1 MRKIAFIPI
10 SYLAGSLRG
19 RRTVIDLS
27 SGINVWI
34 YIYICM
40 YKYMYIYI
48 YSYIINIQYIYIL
61 FQLYIYIL
69 YNIMY
74 IYKYNIHTYFYI
86 YRDVMWVFGRSLQ
99 RCSSDDEIDVYGMGW
114 SPGSQP
120 RWAQRLWLIMTAPR
134 ATQLPLWNG
143 TQVRYGQIQ
152 CIKSRW
158 ICNLQ
163 KPLAPQAHGRLCFTG
178 VEKGM
183 FRRETLPNI
192 Q

>member
-1 MRKIAFIPI
+1 M
-10 SYLAGSLRG
+10 YE
-19 RRTVIDLS
+19 
-27 SGINVWI
+27 
-34 YIYICM
+34 YIYIF
-40 YKYMYIYI
+40 I
-48 YSYIINIQYIYIL
+48 YSYIINILYIYIHTVAT
-61 FQLYIYIL
+61 INIL
-69 YNIMY
+69 YNIMCIY
-74 IYKYNIHTYFYI
+74 IYKFNIHTYFYI

-99 RCSSDDEIDVYGMGW
+99 RCSSDEIDVYGMGW

-152 CIKSRW
+152 CVKSRW
-158 ICNLQ
+158 ICNIQ

>member
-1 MRKIAFIPI
+1 
-10 SYLAGSLRG
+10 
-19 RRTVIDLS
+19 
-27 SGINVWI
+27 
-34 YIYICM
+34 
-40 YKYMYIYI
+40 MYIFI
-48 YSYIINIQYIYIL
+48 YSYIINIQYIYI
-61 FQLYIYIL
+61 YIYI
-69 YNIMY
+69 YTYCCNYIYTIQHYVYIY
-74 IYKYNIHTYFYI
+74 IYKFNIHTYFYI
-86 YRDVMWVFGRSLQ
+86 YRDVMWVVGRSLQ

-143 TQVRYGQIQ
+143 THGQIQ
-152 CIKSRW
+152 CVKSRW
-158 ICNLQ
+158 ICNIQ

>member
-34 YIYICM
+34 YIY
-40 YKYMYIYI
+40 MYIFI
-48 YSYIINIQYIYIL
+48 YSYIINIQYIYIYIL
-61 FQLYIYIL
+61 LQLYIYYTTL
-69 YNIMY
+69 CVY
-74 IYKYNIHTYFYI
+74 IYKFNIHTYFYI

-152 CIKSRW
+152 CVKSRW
-158 ICNLQ
+158 ICNIQ

>member
-1 MRKIAFIPI
+1 M
-10 SYLAGSLRG
+10 
-19 RRTVIDLS
+19 
-27 SGINVWI
+27 NI
-34 YIYICM
+34 YIYVCINTCV
-40 YKYMYIYI
+40 YIYI
-48 YSYIINIQYIYIL
+48 HTLLIYNIYIHTVSNIYIYYTTLCIYINIIY
-61 FQLYIYIL
+61 
-69 YNIMY
+69 
-74 IYKYNIHTYFYI
+74 TYFYI